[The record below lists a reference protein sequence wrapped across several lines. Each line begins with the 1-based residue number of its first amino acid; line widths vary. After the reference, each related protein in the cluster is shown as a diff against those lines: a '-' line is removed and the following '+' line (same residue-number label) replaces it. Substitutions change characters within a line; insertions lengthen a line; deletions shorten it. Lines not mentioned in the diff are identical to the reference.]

1 MKATSLYYGSRPVLG
16 MGWCLWA
23 PRSGRC
29 ALLPENG
36 TTALRRD
43 ERSEAIAG
51 RAARNA
57 FRSPDAWPDGG
68 DSLLWF
74 RGTGPGTDRAAGF
87 PVGRGRVDPL
97 RHRRLAAKP
106 KLRFGE
112 R

>member
-29 ALLPENG
+29 ALRPENG

-51 RAARNA
+51 RAARNTLAVVMLGLMVVTPFFGFGGRDQAPTALLA
-57 FRSPDAWPDGG
+57 FLLAAAALTHFATDAW
-68 DSLLWF
+68 
-74 RGTGPGTDRAAGF
+74 
-87 PVGRGRVDPL
+87 L
-97 RHRRLAAKP
+97 RSRS
-106 KLRFGE
+106 
-112 R
+112 